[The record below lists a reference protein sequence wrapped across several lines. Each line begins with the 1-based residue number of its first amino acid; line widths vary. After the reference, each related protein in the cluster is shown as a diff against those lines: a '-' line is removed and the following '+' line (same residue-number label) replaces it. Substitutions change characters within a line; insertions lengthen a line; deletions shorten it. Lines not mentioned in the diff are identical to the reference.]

1 MSELATPKLDVFR
14 ELLQQVEALDTELSS
29 LDTATRDRDAIKA
42 RMSECQDEDEA
53 RKLLKNLA
61 RAEEDV
67 TVKGIRRPR
76 LQTDLAELLTTA
88 EKASNAALNEASGI
102 LGRLRQESV
111 AAFEHVLQDAQ
122 HETERPRVRQA
133 NDDAA
138 QALTVPTL
146 VERQQRTLQTAHCS
160 IGMKTVP
167 LSDRVRALQSSLV
180 TLDRAQTAQIDI
192 AAEAA
197 RLTAACAAF
206 RKSYAKG

>member
-1 MSELATPKLDVFR
+1 VFR

-29 LDTATRDRDAIKA
+29 LDTATRDRDAIRA

-67 TVKGIRRPR
+67 TVKGIRQPR
-76 LQTDLAELLTTA
+76 LQADLAKLLTTA

-102 LGRLRQESV
+102 LGRLRLEAV
-111 AAFEHVLQDAQ
+111 AAFEDVLHHAQ
-122 HETERPRVRQA
+122 HESERPQVRQA
-133 NDDAA
+133 NADAA
-138 QALTVPTL
+138 QALTIPTL

-167 LSDRVRALQSSLV
+167 LSDR
-180 TLDRAQTAQIDI
+180 I
-192 AAEAA
+192 
-197 RLTAACAAF
+197 
-206 RKSYAKG
+206 KAKGGASTLLPNSSSRP